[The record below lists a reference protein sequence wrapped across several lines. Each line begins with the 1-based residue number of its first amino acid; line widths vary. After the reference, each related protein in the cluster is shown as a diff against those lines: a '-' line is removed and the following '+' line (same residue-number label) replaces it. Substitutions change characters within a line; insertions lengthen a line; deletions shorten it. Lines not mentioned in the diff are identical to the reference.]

1 MPRVVQT
8 WYFVRRPFAL
18 LEACVR
24 RYGDCFTVRLLGMPP
39 GVVLS
44 DPEAIRDLLA
54 ADDDTVVAGE
64 SNARLLEPILGQH
77 SLLVLDGPRHL
88 RERRLMLPPFHG
100 ERMHVYGRIIR
111 DITVRAMSEWP
122 LGRPFPIHHEMQR
135 ITLEVILQA
144 VFGVDDAAQRDRL
157 RSSILRFLALL
168 DGPGAA
174 MIAIRAAQ
182 IDLGRL
188 TPWGRFVHR
197 RREVNRAIS
206 AAIAHRRAAGTSG
219 RDDVLSMLIDARDDD
234 GGAMSDQELRDEL
247 FTLLMAGH
255 ETTATSLGWIFW
267 CVLERPEVEE
277 GIRAEVRQR
286 VGEGALD
293 PRRVSELTYLD
304 AVIKE
309 TARLH
314 PITDGVGRLLKRPMR
329 LGRLY
334 LPAGTGVSPSAYL
347 THRRP
352 DLWPEPERFRPER
365 FICTHPSP
373 YAFFPFGGG
382 VRRCLGAAFAT
393 YEMKVVVAEVLSRAQ
408 LRVAPGYRPHVV
420 RRAVTLAASGGVPV
434 VLSHRRS

>member
-1 MPRVVQT
+1 MTQSQPTPLRSHGSEAVPAGAPAVRIDREPALPAGPRMPRVVQT

-39 GVVLS
+39 GVVVS

-168 DGPGAA
+168 DGPAAA

-219 RDDVLSMLIDARDDD
+219 RDDVLSMLI
-234 GGAMSDQELRDEL
+234 
-247 FTLLMAGH
+247 
-255 ETTATSLGWIFW
+255 
-267 CVLERPEVEE
+267 
-277 GIRAEVRQR
+277 
-286 VGEGALD
+286 
-293 PRRVSELTYLD
+293 
-304 AVIKE
+304 
-309 TARLH
+309 
-314 PITDGVGRLLKRPMR
+314 
-329 LGRLY
+329 
-334 LPAGTGVSPSAYL
+334 
-347 THRRP
+347 
-352 DLWPEPERFRPER
+352 
-365 FICTHPSP
+365 
-373 YAFFPFGGG
+373 
-382 VRRCLGAAFAT
+382 
-393 YEMKVVVAEVLSRAQ
+393 
-408 LRVAPGYRPHVV
+408 
-420 RRAVTLAASGGVPV
+420 
-434 VLSHRRS
+434 

>member
-1 MPRVVQT
+1 
-8 WYFVRRPFAL
+8 
-18 LEACVR
+18 
-24 RYGDCFTVRLLGMPP
+24 
-39 GVVLS
+39 
-44 DPEAIRDLLA
+44 
-54 ADDDTVVAGE
+54 
-64 SNARLLEPILGQH
+64 
-77 SLLVLDGPRHL
+77 
-88 RERRLMLPPFHG
+88 
-100 ERMHVYGRIIR
+100 
-111 DITVRAMSEWP
+111 
-122 LGRPFPIHHEMQR
+122 
-135 ITLEVILQA
+135 
-144 VFGVDDAAQRDRL
+144 
-157 RSSILRFLALL
+157 
-168 DGPGAA
+168 
-174 MIAIRAAQ
+174 
-182 IDLGRL
+182 LGRL

-234 GGAMSDQELRDEL
+234 GGAMSDQEVRDEL

-277 GIRAEVRQR
+277 DIRAEVRQR

-293 PRRVSELTYLD
+293 PRGVSELTYLD

-365 FICTHPSP
+365 FICPPPSP

-408 LRVAPGYRPHVV
+408 LRVAPGYRPPRV